1 MLDVVKSS
9 LTAVAKAFK
18 EYKTQ
23 FKKGEDC
30 SALFKNFT
38 RVLDL
43 ELKDYQIKYDYI
55 CGSDTVNIDGVTTNY
70 ALKDGDTVIMD
81 ISVGRCGAW
90 CDVTRTFFVGEIS
103 REKENAFD
111 LIVKSLRAGANAL
124 KAGALASEIY
134 QAVNGVYKSV
144 GKELV
149 HHAGHRIGQSCLL
162 QPQFLPDRK
171 ESLFL
176 GDLVAIESGLY
187 DHFGIRLEND
197 FIITADGAED
207 LFIELMPLNIKE
219 YVLR

>member
-1 MLDVVKSS
+1 MLDIVKSS

-30 SALFKNFT
+30 SLLFKNFA

-55 CGSDTVNIDGVTTNY
+55 CGGDTVNVDGVTTNY
-70 ALKDGDTVIMD
+70 ALKDGDTIIMD
-81 ISVGRCGAW
+81 ISVGRRGAW
-90 CDVTRTFFVGEIS
+90 CDVTRTFFVGGVSSEQ
-103 REKENAFD
+103 ETAFD
-111 LIVKSLRAGANAL
+111 LIVKSLRAGEKAL

-134 QAVNGVYKSV
+134 RAVNGVYKGV

-162 QPQFLPDRK
+162 QPQFLPERI
-171 ESLFL
+171 ESVYA

-187 DHFGIRLEND
+187 DRFGIRLEND
-197 FIITADGAED
+197 FIITADGAVD
-207 LFIELMPLNIKE
+207 LFEELMPLNIKE
-219 YVLR
+219 YVLI